1 MCGIAGVFNY
11 GNVKPVDEGILR
23 SMCHVIAHRGPDGEG
38 LFVDPEVRVGLGH
51 RRLSIID
58 LEGGAQPM
66 SNADESVWIVFNG
79 EIYNYPELKE
89 ELQGKGYK
97 FRTRSDTEVI
107 IHMYSAYG
115 EAAFDRLN
123 GIFSFALYDKNKKS
137 LILARD
143 HYGVKP
149 LYYWNENGKLLFSS
163 EIKAILQDPDVA
175 RRLDIQAFD
184 AYMTFRYSPSPQ
196 TLFQGIKKLYPG
208 YCLKFSA
215 HEQTLRSYR
224 RPPQKIND
232 KISEKDA
239 VAEYRRLL
247 ENAVSRQLLSDV
259 PVGLLLSG
267 GVDSAVLGFLMQKHY
282 TGKIKT
288 FTIGFE
294 GAGDYNELADAKAT
308 ADLLGSE
315 HYEMMLSKDEYMN
328 YFFQSFTT
336 TEEPIAQTTIPA
348 LYYVTK
354 LASQHL
360 KVVLAGQGADE
371 PMAGYPRYLGAR
383 FLSQYAALFR
393 LLPMDWIAGFFPLNE
408 KINRAAFVS
417 RASSEM
423 DRFLSIYTIFTPE
436 EKKQLYKKD
445 LREQTSGLFLC
456 ERLNQLYA
464 ESSGLKDPLS
474 KILYMDTR
482 MSLSDNLLN
491 FNDKVTMANSIEMR
505 VPFLDTELVDFLETL
520 PSSMKLKGT
529 QRKYIHKKAVEAW
542 LPKEIIYRK
551 KRGFNTPMEEWL
563 QADLGNQVR
572 ELVNEPDSAC
582 REYFNVDF
590 INQMIER
597 HQRREANYQQHIFLL
612 LSFELWHRSFF
623 KGAGKPAEQG
633 AAFKM

>member
-11 GNVKPVDEGILR
+11 GNGKAVNEGILHG
-23 SMCHVIAHRGPDGEG
+23 MCAVISHRGPDGEG
-38 LFVDPEVRVGLGH
+38 FYIDPAARVGLGH

-58 LEGGAQPM
+58 LEGGVQPM

-79 EIYNYPELKE
+79 EIYNYPELKK
-89 ELQGKGYK
+89 ELEAKGYK

-123 GIFSFALYDKNKKS
+123 GIFAFAIYDKNKKN
-137 LILARD
+137 LMLVRD

-149 LYYWNENGKLLFSS
+149 LYYWNQSGKLLFSS
-163 EIKAILQDPDVA
+163 EMKAILQDPDVV
-175 RRLDIQAFD
+175 RQMDMHAFD
-184 AYMTFRYSPSPQ
+184 AYMTFRYNPSPE
-196 TLFQGIKKLYPG
+196 TLFEGIHKLYPG
-208 YCLKFSA
+208 CYMKFS
-215 HEQTLRSYR
+215 EQGQTLHSYR
-224 RPPQKIND
+224 RPPQKVNH
-232 KISEKDA
+232 KISEEDA
-239 VAEYRRLL
+239 VGEYRRLL
-247 ENAVSRQLLSDV
+247 ESAVSRQLLSDV

-308 ADLLGSE
+308 SKFIGSE
-315 HYEMMLSKDEYMN
+315 HYEMMLSKEEYMD
-328 YFFQSFTT
+328 FFFKSFSI

-348 LYYVTK
+348 LYYVTQ
-354 LASQHL
+354 LAARHL

-383 FLSQYAALFR
+383 FLSKYASVFR
-393 LLPMDWIAGFFPLNE
+393 GLPMDSIARFFPRNE

-417 RASSEM
+417 HASSERA
-423 DRFLSIYTIFTPE
+423 RFLAIYTIFTPA
-436 EKKQLYKKD
+436 EKEQLYNPMLK
-445 LREQTSGLFLC
+445 EQMPNEFSCGRF
-456 ERLNQLYA
+456 NQLYD
-464 ESSGLKDPLS
+464 ESSDLKDALS
-474 KILYMDTR
+474 KILYIDTR

-505 VPFLDTELVDFLETL
+505 VPFLDTALVDFLETL
-520 PSSMKLKGT
+520 PSNLKLRGT
-529 QRKYIHKKAVEAW
+529 QQKYIHKKAVETW

-563 QADLGNQVR
+563 QSDLGNQVR
-572 ELVNEPDSAC
+572 DLVNDPGSAC
-582 REYFNVDF
+582 REYFNIGFV
-590 INQMIER
+590 NQMIDK
-597 HQRREANYQQHIFLL
+597 HQQGQANYQQHIFLL
-612 LSFELWHRSFF
+612 LSFELWHSSFF
-623 KGAGKPAEQG
+623 KGHCVSRE
-633 AAFKM
+633 AF

>member
-1 MCGIAGVFNY
+1 MCG
-11 GNVKPVDEGILR
+11 
-23 SMCHVIAHRGPDGEG
+23 VISHRGPDGEG
-38 LFVDPEVRVGLGH
+38 FYIDPAAGIGLGH

-58 LEGGAQPM
+58 LEGGSQPM
-66 SNADESVWIVFNG
+66 SNADESVWIVYNG
-79 EIYNYPELKE
+79 EIYNYPELKK
-89 ELQGKGYK
+89 ELEAKGYK

-123 GIFSFALYDKNKKS
+123 GIFAFAIYDKNKRN

-149 LYYWNENGKLLFSS
+149 LYYWNENGKLLFAS
-163 EIKAILQDPDVA
+163 EIKAILQAPDVA
-175 RRLDIQAFD
+175 RQLDLSAFD
-184 AYMTFRYSPSPQ
+184 TYMTFRYSPSPQ
-196 TLFQGIKKLYPG
+196 TLFQGIRKLYPG
-208 YCLKFSA
+208 SYLKFSP
-215 HEQTLRSYR
+215 EGQTLHSYR
-224 RPPQKIND
+224 RAPQEINHKIT
-232 KISEKDA
+232 EEEA
-239 VAEYRRLL
+239 VIEYRRLL

-282 TGKIKT
+282 KGKIKT

-308 ADLLGSE
+308 SKFIGSE
-315 HYEMMLSKDEYMN
+315 HYEVMLSKEEYMKF
-328 YFFQSFTT
+328 FFQSFFT

-348 LYYVTK
+348 LYYVTR

-383 FLSQYAALFR
+383 FLSQYAVLFR
-393 LLPMDWIAGFFPLNE
+393 NLPMEQIARFFPTNE

-417 RASSEM
+417 QASSEL
-423 DRFLSIYTIFTPE
+423 DRFLAIYTIFTPA
-436 EKKQLYKKD
+436 EKEQLYNSD
-445 LREQTSGLFLC
+445 LKQASGRFSC
-456 ERLNQLYA
+456 ARLNELYA
-464 ESSGLKDPLS
+464 ESADLKDPLS
-474 KILYMDTR
+474 KILYIDTR
-482 MSLSDNLLN
+482 MSLPDNLLN
-491 FNDKVTMANSIEMR
+491 FNDKVTMVNSIEMR

-529 QRKYIHKKAVEAW
+529 QRKYIHKRAVEAW

-563 QADLGNQVR
+563 QSDLGNQVR

-582 REYFNVDF
+582 REYFNVEF
-590 INQMIER
+590 INEMIEK
-597 HQRREANYQQHIFLL
+597 HQRRAANYQQHIFLL

-623 KGAGKPAEQG
+623 KNAAMPDACG
-633 AAFKM
+633 AAVKA